1 MTTSPVSHRTQLAI
15 LSAGLLTFVGILVE
29 TSMNVTFPTLIKTLH
44 VSLSTVQWLTSGYLL
59 MVTLVMST
67 TAFLLRRFNTRSL
80 FRGAVLC
87 ALAGTVLCIWAPNFP
102 ILFAGRLLQALATG
116 VSTPLMFHL
125 ILTLTPQAHLG
136 LYVGMASVV
145 TSLAPALG
153 PTYGGLLTYY
163 ASWRMIFWLVLPVIL
178 LVWSM
183 GEATIRVKARAT
195 DERFDFMGFLLLAV
209 GLFSL
214 IELLDQ
220 FTAAGITVAFWIY
233 AVALA
238 VAIIGMGT
246 HLRRT
251 STPLLNFSLLKH
263 AGIRARAINFFILQ
277 FGNIGIAFVIPIFAE
292 NVLHTNASVA
302 GLLLLPGSLL
312 GAAVSPIG
320 GALYD
325 RFGAHRLLL
334 ISDAAM
340 VVGAMLL
347 GLFTHQLGMALIVGF
362 YLIFRVGFNLGF
374 GNTMSDASTMVD
386 GPAKADIN
394 SLFNTLQQYAGSLG
408 TASLSAIITLQ
419 QRLAPTGAEATGSQ
433 IDFFLLAGLAALT
446 FVIQWRL
453 GDRHQQAV

>member
-1 MTTSPVSHRTQLAI
+1 
-15 LSAGLLTFVGILVE
+15 
-29 TSMNVTFPTLIKTLH
+29 
-44 VSLSTVQWLTSGYLL
+44 
-59 MVTLVMST
+59 
-67 TAFLLRRFNTRSL
+67 
-80 FRGAVLC
+80 
-87 ALAGTVLCIWAPNFP
+87 
-102 ILFAGRLLQALATG
+102 
-116 VSTPLMFHL
+116 
-125 ILTLTPQAHLG
+125 
-136 LYVGMASVV
+136 
-145 TSLAPALG
+145 
-153 PTYGGLLTYY
+153 
-163 ASWRMIFWLVLPVIL
+163 
-178 LVWSM
+178 
-183 GEATIRVKARAT
+183 
-195 DERFDFMGFLLLAV
+195 
-209 GLFSL
+209 
-214 IELLDQ
+214 
-220 FTAAGITVAFWIY
+220 
-233 AVALA
+233 
-238 VAIIGMGT
+238 MGT

>member
-67 TAFLLRRFNTRSL
+67 TAFLLRRFDTRRL
-80 FRGAVLC
+80 FRTAILC
-87 ALAGTVLCIWAPNFP
+87 SLAGTLLCIWAPSFP

-125 ILTLTPQAHLG
+125 ILTMIPQVHLG
-136 LYVGMASVV
+136 IYVGMASVV

-178 LVWSM
+178 LVWSL
-183 GEATIRVKARAT
+183 GEATIRVKAQTTT
-195 DERFDFMGFLLLAV
+195 DRFDFLGLLLLGL

-214 IELLDQ
+214 IEVLDQ
-220 FTAAGITVAFWIY
+220 FTASGLTAGFWGYVA
-233 AVALA
+233 ALA
-238 VAIIGMGT
+238 VAIAGMSY
-246 HLRRT
+246 HLKHT
-251 STPLLNFSLLKH
+251 ATPLLNFSLFKQ

-277 FGNIGIAFVIPIFAE
+277 FSNIGIAFVIPIFAE

-302 GLLLLPGSLL
+302 GLILLPGSL
-312 GAAVSPIG
+312 
-320 GALYD
+320 
-325 RFGAHRLLL
+325 FGARRLLL
-334 ISDAAM
+334 TSNTAM
-340 VVGAMLL
+340 FVGAILL
-347 GLFTHQLGMALIVGF
+347 GIFTHQLSIPLIVGF
-362 YLIFRVGFNLGF
+362 YIIFRMGFNLGF
-374 GNTMSDASTMVD
+374 GNTMSDASTMVT
-386 GPAKADIN
+386 GPTKADIN
-394 SLFNTLQQYAGSLG
+394 ALFNTIQQYAGSLG

-419 QRLAPTGAEATGSQ
+419 HRLSPVGADATGSQ
-433 IDFFLLAGLAALT
+433 IDFIVLAVLAVLT
-446 FVIQWRL
+446 FVVQWRL
-453 GDRHQQAV
+453 RADQQ

>member
-67 TAFLLRRFNTRSL
+67 TAFLLRRFDTRLL
-80 FRGAVLC
+80 FRTAILC
-87 ALAGTVLCIWAPNFP
+87 SLTGTLLCIWAPSFP

-125 ILTLTPQAHLG
+125 ILTMIPQVHLG
-136 LYVGMASVV
+136 IYVGMASVV

-163 ASWRMIFWLVLPVIL
+163 ASWRMIFWLILPVIL
-178 LVWSM
+178 LVWSL
-183 GEATIRVKARAT
+183 GEATIRVKAQTTT
-195 DERFDFMGFLLLAV
+195 DRFDFLGLLLLGL

-214 IELLDQ
+214 IEVLDQ
-220 FTAAGITVAFWIY
+220 FTASGLTAGFWGYVA
-233 AVALA
+233 ALA
-238 VAIIGMGT
+238 VAIVGMSY
-246 HLRRT
+246 HLNHT
-251 STPLLNFSLLKH
+251 ATPLLNFSLFKQ
-263 AGIRARAINFFILQ
+263 AGIRARVINFFILQ
-277 FGNIGIAFVIPIFAE
+277 FSNIGIAFVIPIFAE

-302 GLLLLPGSLL
+302 GLILLPGSLI

-325 RFGAHRLLL
+325 RFGARRLLL
-334 ISDAAM
+334 TSDTAM
-340 VVGAMLL
+340 FVGAILL
-347 GLFTHQLGMALIVGF
+347 GIFTHQLSIPLIVGF
-362 YLIFRVGFNLGF
+362 YIIFRMGFNLGF
-374 GNTMSDASTMVD
+374 GNTMSDASTMVT
-386 GPAKADIN
+386 GSAKADIN
-394 SLFNTLQQYAGSLG
+394 ALFNTIQQYAGSLG

-419 QRLAPTGAEATGSQ
+419 HRLSPVGADATGSQ
-433 IDFFLLAGLAALT
+433 IDFIVLAVLAVLT
-446 FVIQWRL
+446 FVVQWRL
-453 GDRHQQAV
+453 RADQQ